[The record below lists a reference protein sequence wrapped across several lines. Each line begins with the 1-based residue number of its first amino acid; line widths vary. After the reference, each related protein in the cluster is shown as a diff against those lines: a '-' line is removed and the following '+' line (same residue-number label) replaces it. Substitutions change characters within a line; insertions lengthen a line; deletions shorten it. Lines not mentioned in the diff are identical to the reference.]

1 MKSTFDKLKAAV
13 VAQLG
18 GAAEAKRQ
26 FPDIARY
33 GISGGFGGFIY
44 YVDTVKFYDKHKTT
58 IKQYLLEEAEDM
70 GCSVAELIRT
80 DDKEEAKDIQKVLH
94 GMKFDGDYY
103 AKNKLAWYAAES
115 VAYRVTNTD

>member
-44 YVDTVKFYDKHKTT
+44 YVDTVKFYDKHKAT
-58 IKQYLLEEAEDM
+58 IKQYLLEEAADF

-80 DDKEEAKDIQKVLH
+80 KDKEEAEDIQKVLY
-94 GMKFDGDYY
+94 GIKFDDDFL
-103 AKNKLAWYAAES
+103 AKNTLAWYAAET